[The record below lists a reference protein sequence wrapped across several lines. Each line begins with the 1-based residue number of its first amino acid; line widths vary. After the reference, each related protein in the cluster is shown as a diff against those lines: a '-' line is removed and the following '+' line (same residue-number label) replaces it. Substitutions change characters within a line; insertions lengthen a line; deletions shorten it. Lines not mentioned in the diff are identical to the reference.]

1 MSGMAKPPKPAPSTP
16 RPLDLELE
24 ARLRELERAS
34 ARRNAEL
41 AVASRRRQ
49 IRWLLSQIDR
59 ASDTPRPGGAAGQS
73 EGALWSVAA
82 ELAHVVARLG
92 EVGHF
97 LGVFADEAEAEERL
111 GVRI

>member
-1 MSGMAKPPKPAPSTP
+1 MSGMARLPKPALSTP
-16 RPLDLELE
+16 RALDPELQ
-24 ARLRELERAS
+24 ACLRELERAS
-34 ARRNAEL
+34 TRRNADL

-49 IRWLLSQIDR
+49 IRWLLSKIDR
-59 ASDTPRPGGAAGQS
+59 VSDTPRPGGAAGQS

>member
-1 MSGMAKPPKPAPSTP
+1 MEGRARSRRDGLTAAAESP
-16 RPLDLELE
+16 LELGSTVGSTG
-24 ARLRELERAS
+24 RL
-34 ARRNAEL
+34 RRNADL

-49 IRWLLSQIDR
+49 IRWLLSKIDR
-59 ASDTPRPGGAAGQS
+59 VSDTPRPGGAAGQS

-92 EVGHF
+92 DVGLF
-97 LGVFADEAEAEERL
+97 LGVFGDEAEAEERL